1 MIELQHVSKSFS
13 SLKVI
18 DDVCLH
24 IAQGEFTV
32 ILGSSGSGKSTLLKM
47 MNRMVEHDSGR
58 ILFASQEIRSFA
70 PEDIRRRMGYAIQS
84 VGLFPHWN
92 VAKNIATV
100 PRLLGWPKA
109 RIAARVDELMAL
121 LQLDPALYRSRFPHQ
136 LSGGQQQRVGVAR
149 ALAANP
155 EVLLMDEPFGALDPL
170 TRAALQQEMA
180 RIHKSLGKTIV
191 LVTHDIDEALSLAS
205 RIVLIDRGS
214 IVQHAT
220 PLQMLS
226 TPASEVVR
234 DFFGRSDV
242 GIRLLGLRQVA
253 DHVRPVAPGT
263 GVPGEPVL
271 DTLNLREALSAFMS
285 QHARRLP
292 VVNTGGQRIGCIDLL
307 DLLGPAGPVRARG
320 EQAGSGR

>member
-1 MIELQHVSKSFS
+1 MIELQRVSRSFS
-13 SLKVI
+13 GLKVI
-18 DDVCLH
+18 DEVCLD

-47 MNRMVEHDSGR
+47 MNRRVEHHSGR
-58 ILFASQEIRSFA
+58 ILFAGQEIRSFA

-92 VAKNIATV
+92 VEKNIATV

-121 LQLDPALYRSRFPHQ
+121 LHLDPALYRSRFPHQ

-155 EVLLMDEPFGALDPL
+155 EVLLMDEPFGALDPV
-170 TRAALQQEMA
+170 TRAALQREMA
-180 RIHKSLGKTIV
+180 RIHTTLGKTIV
-191 LVTHDIDEALSLAS
+191 MVTHDIDEALGLAS
-205 RIVLIDRGS
+205 RIVLIDQGR

-226 TPASEVVR
+226 APASGVVR
-234 DFFGRSDV
+234 DFFGRSDT
-242 GIRLLGLRQVA
+242 GLQLLGLRRVA

-263 GVPGEPVL
+263 VVAGEPIQV
-271 DTLNLREALSAFMS
+271 TLNLREALSAFIL
-285 QHARRLP
+285 QRLDRLP
-292 VVNTGGQRIGCIDLL
+292 VVNADGQRMGCIDLS
-307 DLLGPAGPVRARG
+307 DLLGPAKAVRA
-320 EQAGSGR
+320 A

>member
-1 MIELQHVSKSFS
+1 MIELQRVSRSFS
-13 SLKVI
+13 GLKVI
-18 DDVCLH
+18 DEVCLH

-47 MNRMVEHDSGR
+47 MNRMVEHHSGR
-58 ILFASQEIRSFA
+58 ILFAGQEIRSFA

-92 VAKNIATV
+92 VEKNIATV

-121 LQLDPALYRSRFPHQ
+121 LHLDPALYRSRFPHQ

-155 EVLLMDEPFGALDPL
+155 EVLLMDEPFGALDPV
-170 TRAALQQEMA
+170 TRAALQREMA
-180 RIHKSLGKTIV
+180 RIHTTLGKTIV
-191 LVTHDIDEALSLAS
+191 MVTHDIDEALGLAS
-205 RIVLIDRGS
+205 RIVLIDQGR

-220 PLQMLS
+220 PMQMLS
-226 TPASEVVR
+226 APASGVVR
-234 DFFGRSDV
+234 DFFGRSDT
-242 GIRLLGLRQVA
+242 GLQLLGLRRVA

-263 GVPGEPVL
+263 VVAGEPIQV
-271 DTLNLREALSAFMS
+271 TLNLREALSAFIL
-285 QHARRLP
+285 QRLDRLP
-292 VVNTGGQRIGCIDLL
+292 VVNADGQRMGCIDLS
-307 DLLGPAGPVRARG
+307 DLLGPAKAVRA
-320 EQAGSGR
+320 A

>member
-1 MIELQHVSKSFS
+1 MIELQRVSRSFS
-13 SLKVI
+13 GLKVI
-18 DDVCLH
+18 DEVCLH

-47 MNRMVEHDSGR
+47 MNRMGEHHGGR
-58 ILFASQEIRSFA
+58 ILFAGREIRSFA

-92 VAKNIATV
+92 VEKNIATV

-121 LQLDPALYRSRFPHQ
+121 LHLDPALYRSRFPHQ

-155 EVLLMDEPFGALDPL
+155 EVLLMDEPFGALDPV
-170 TRAALQQEMA
+170 TRAALQREMA
-180 RIHKSLGKTIV
+180 RIHTTLGKTIV
-191 LVTHDIDEALSLAS
+191 MVTHDIDEALGLAS
-205 RIVLIDRGS
+205 RIVLIDQGR

-226 TPASEVVR
+226 APASGVVR
-234 DFFGRSDV
+234 DFFGRSDT
-242 GIRLLGLRQVA
+242 GLQLLGLRRVA

-263 GVPGEPVL
+263 VVAGEPIWV
-271 DTLNLREALSAFMS
+271 TLNLREALSAFVL
-285 QHARRLP
+285 QRLDRLP
-292 VVNTGGQRIGCIDLL
+292 VVNADGQRMGCIDLS
-307 DLLGPAGPVRARG
+307 DLLGPAKAVRA
-320 EQAGSGR
+320 A

>member
-1 MIELQHVSKSFS
+1 MIELRQVSKRFS
-13 SLKVI
+13 GLKVI
-18 DDVCLH
+18 DEVSLH

-47 MNRMVEHDSGR
+47 MNRMVEHDSGQ
-58 ILFASQEIRSFA
+58 ILFAGQEIRSFA

-92 VAKNIATV
+92 VEKNIATV

-109 RIAARVDELMAL
+109 RIAGRVDELMGL
-121 LQLDPALYRSRFPHQ
+121 LHLEPALYRSRFPHQ

-155 EVLLMDEPFGALDPL
+155 EVLLMDEPFGALDPV
-170 TRAALQQEMA
+170 TRAALQREMA

-191 LVTHDIDEALSLAS
+191 LVTHDIDEALGLAS
-205 RIVLIDRGS
+205 RIVLIDQGR

-226 TPASEVVR
+226 APASGVVR
-234 DFFGRSDV
+234 DFFGRSDT
-242 GIRLLGLRQVA
+242 GLRLLGLRRVA
-253 DHVRPVAPGT
+253 DHVRPVALGT
-263 GVPGEPVL
+263 VVAGEPIRV
-271 DTLNLREALSAFMS
+271 TLNLREALSAFVL
-285 QHARRLP
+285 QGLARLP
-292 VVNTGGQRIGCIDLL
+292 VVGADGQQTGCIDLS
-307 DLLGPAGPVRARG
+307 DLLGPADAVRA
-320 EQAGSGR
+320 A

>member
-1 MIELQHVSKSFS
+1 MIELQQVSKSFS
-13 SLKVI
+13 GLKVI
-18 DDVCLH
+18 DEVCLH

-58 ILFASQEIRSFA
+58 ILFAGQEIRSFA

-92 VAKNIATV
+92 VEKNIATV

-109 RIAARVDELMAL
+109 RIAGRVDELMDL
-121 LQLDPALYRSRFPHQ
+121 LHLDPALYRSRFPHQ

-155 EVLLMDEPFGALDPL
+155 EVLLMDEPFGALDPV
-170 TRAALQQEMA
+170 TRASLQREMA
-180 RIHKSLGKTIV
+180 RIHTTLGKTIV
-191 LVTHDIDEALSLAS
+191 LVTHDIDEALGLAS
-205 RIVLIDRGS
+205 RIVLIDQGR

-226 TPASEVVR
+226 APASGVVR
-234 DFFGRSDV
+234 DFFGRSDT
-242 GIRLLGLRQVA
+242 GLQLLGLRRVA

-263 GVPGEPVL
+263 VVAGEPIRV
-271 DTLNLREALSAFMS
+271 TLNLREALSAFVL
-285 QHARRLP
+285 QRLDRLP
-292 VVNTGGQRIGCIDLL
+292 VVTADGQCIGCLAL
-307 DLLGPAGPVRARG
+307 SDLLGPAEGVRA
-320 EQAGSGR
+320 A

>member
-1 MIELQHVSKSFS
+1 MIELQRVSKSFS
-13 SLKVI
+13 GLKVI
-18 DDVCLH
+18 DEVCLH
-24 IAQGEFTV
+24 IAEGEFTV

-58 ILFASQEIRSFA
+58 ILFAGQEIRSFA

-92 VAKNIATV
+92 VEKNIATV

-109 RIAARVDELMAL
+109 RITARVDELMAL
-121 LQLDPALYRSRFPHQ
+121 LHLDPALYRSRFPHQ

-155 EVLLMDEPFGALDPL
+155 EVLLMDEPFGALDPV
-170 TRAALQQEMA
+170 TRASLQREMA
-180 RIHKSLGKTIV
+180 RIHTTLGKTIV
-191 LVTHDIDEALSLAS
+191 LVTHDIDEALGLAS
-205 RIVLIDRGS
+205 RIVLIDQGR

-226 TPASEVVR
+226 APASGVVR
-234 DFFGRSDV
+234 DFFGRSDT
-242 GIRLLGLRQVA
+242 GLQLLGLRRVA

-263 GVPGEPVL
+263 VVAGEPIRV
-271 DTLNLREALSAFMS
+271 TLNLREALSACVL
-285 QHARRLP
+285 QRLDRLP
-292 VVNTGGQRIGCIDLL
+292 VVNADGQRMGCIDLS
-307 DLLGPAGPVRARG
+307 DLLGPAKAVRA
-320 EQAGSGR
+320 A